1 MRIIL
6 AAIATASFGLGAGC
20 ATHKEA
26 VRCDRHLTP
35 INAPVLPPDP
45 KPGGPR

>member
-6 AAIATASFGLGAGC
+6 AAIAMVSLGLGAGC
-20 ATHKEA
+20 ATRQGA

-35 INAPVLPPDP
+35 INAPVRPQDP
-45 KPGGPR
+45 QQW